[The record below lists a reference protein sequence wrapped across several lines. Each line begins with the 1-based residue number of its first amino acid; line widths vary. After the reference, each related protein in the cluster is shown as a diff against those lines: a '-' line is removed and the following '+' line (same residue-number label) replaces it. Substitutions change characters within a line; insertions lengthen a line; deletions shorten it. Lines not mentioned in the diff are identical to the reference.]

1 MDEDKI
7 KPVASDARN
16 KMVETYAD
24 DMAKVIENDTEGLVK
39 KIIHGEELHE
49 AEKRNLS
56 PESKKNRFFMLVSIF
71 LIIVALAIFSFFFFN
86 KNPNTLVVQ
95 PQFVP
100 LVFNDQSAFLEIAG
114 LKKDEIAQTVLTEA
128 ITTKVKAGGVEG
140 IYLTE
145 NKQVIGLRRFISLI
159 QSHFIPGASTLLVND
174 NFLLGVVKNPAIS
187 DSPSDTGF
195 FMLLKV
201 RSTAD
206 IFNPLKAWETNLL
219 TDLHGF
225 FGINISSDTGYLFTK
240 DFEDGII
247 ENKNARILY
256 DKDGNIVLMYIFAD
270 DNSVIVTDSQNAAQ
284 ELILSLAA
292 GRTKQ

>member
-71 LIIVALAIFSFFFFN
+71 LIVVALAIFSFFFFN

-128 ITTKVKAGGVEG
+128 TTTKVKAGGVEG

-225 FGINISSDTGYLFTK
+225 FGINISSDTGYLYTK

-256 DKDGNIVLMYIFAD
+256 DKDGNIVVMYIFAD
-270 DNSVIVTDSQNAAQ
+270 DNSVIITDSQNAAH
-284 ELILSLAA
+284 ELVLSLAA
-292 GRTKQ
+292 GQTKQ